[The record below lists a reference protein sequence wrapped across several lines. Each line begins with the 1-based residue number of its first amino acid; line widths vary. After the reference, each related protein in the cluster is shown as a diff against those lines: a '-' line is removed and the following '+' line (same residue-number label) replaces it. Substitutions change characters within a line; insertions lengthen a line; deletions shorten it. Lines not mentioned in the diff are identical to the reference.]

1 MVRKGAWV
9 TELLNLYLYY
19 MKTENTTGSLRRDL
33 QIQQIRTTQKTVP
46 SKKAYKRKPRN
57 NKFNHE

>member
-1 MVRKGAWV
+1 
-9 TELLNLYLYY
+9 
-19 MKTENTTGSLRRDL
+19 MKTENTTGSKRRDL

-57 NKFNHE
+57 NKYESN